1 MIESNAVLYLGEE
14 MMGLHQKAL
23 ESFRDIGNDDGGG
36 TASGS
41 GDAGAESPNSRNLSE
56 GGTIVGDTRPRAINA
71 FSSQVRFFVSFRG
84 AGRVQLEETRGGR
97 ELACRG

>member
-14 MMGLHQKAL
+14 MMGLHQEAL

-36 TASGS
+36 TGS
-41 GDAGAESPNSRNLSE
+41 DAGAESPNARNLSE

-71 FSSQVRFFVSFRG
+71 FSSQVGFFVSFRWCWLG
-84 AGRVQLEETRGGR
+84 
-97 ELACRG
+97 